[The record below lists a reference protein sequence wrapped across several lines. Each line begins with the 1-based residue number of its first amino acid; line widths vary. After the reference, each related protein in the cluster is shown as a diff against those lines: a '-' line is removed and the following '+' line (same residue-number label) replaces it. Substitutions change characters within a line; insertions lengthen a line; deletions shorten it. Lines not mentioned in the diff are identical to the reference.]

1 MSRGGAR
8 PGAGR
13 PKGSKNGAVQS
24 ETIRAEARAAG
35 MTPLEYMLAVMNDAN
50 ADEARRDR
58 MAQAAAPYVHARAEA
73 SEGGKKARREQAAQT
88 AEVGTDWESLLSGAP
103 N

>member
-1 MSRGGAR
+1 MPKGGPR

-13 PKGSKNGAVQS
+13 PKRS
-24 ETIRAEARAAG
+24 EPAPAKMILTEAMLAG
-35 MTPLEYMLAVMNDAN
+35 LSPLEYMLAVMRDPSADA
-50 ADEARRDR
+50 ARRDR

-73 SEGGKKARREQAAQT
+73 PGKKQQAEELAAT
-88 AEVGTDWESLLSGAP
+88 AEKGTDWERLLA